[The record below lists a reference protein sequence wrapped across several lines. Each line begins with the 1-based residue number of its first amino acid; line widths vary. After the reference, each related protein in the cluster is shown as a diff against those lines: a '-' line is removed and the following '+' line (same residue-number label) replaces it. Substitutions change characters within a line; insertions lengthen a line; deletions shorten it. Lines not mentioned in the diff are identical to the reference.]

1 MKRIVILGGGT
12 GGTLVA
18 NRLRR
23 EYDPGVAEII
33 VVDRDDDHV
42 YQPGLLFVP
51 FGRPDVRR
59 LTRSRRRQL
68 RSGVTFRQA
77 GIDHVDAE
85 ADRVY
90 LDDGTVLGYDVL
102 VVATGAQL
110 LPEETDGLTGPGWM
124 RDVFTFYTPEGAAAL
139 HAALD
144 RFGGGRLVVNVID
157 MPIKCPV
164 APLEFCFL
172 ADQYF
177 IRRGIRDRV
186 ELTYVTPLDGAFT
199 KPVCNTELSGLLADK
214 GIELVTEFN
223 TGTVEAPA
231 ASPADGRHG
240 RLISYDERVVP
251 FDLAVVIPLH
261 GGAGYVS
268 RSPGLGDELG
278 FVPVDPGSL
287 QAKVKPNV
295 FALGDATDVPTSK
308 AGSVAHFEGDVLA
321 ANVRCFLDGQ
331 PLAASFDGHTNCFI
345 ETGFGQALLIDFNYD
360 TEPLTG
366 HYPAR
371 LGLPLL
377 RPSRLNHLGKLA
389 FQQLYW
395 HGLLPGHDVPG
406 ISSAMPTRGKH
417 RAAPETTGAPS
428 RR

>member
-1 MKRIVILGGGT
+1 M
-12 GGTLVA
+12 
-18 NRLRR
+18 
-23 EYDPGVAEII
+23 
-33 VVDRDDDHV
+33 
-42 YQPGLLFVP
+42 
-51 FGRPDVRR
+51 
-59 LTRSRRRQL
+59 
-68 RSGVTFRQA
+68 
-77 GIDHVDAE
+77 
-85 ADRVY
+85 
-90 LDDGTVLGYDVL
+90 
-102 VVATGAQL
+102 
-110 LPEETDGLTGPGWM
+110 
-124 RDVFTFYTPEGAAAL
+124 
-139 HAALD
+139 
-144 RFGGGRLVVNVID
+144 
-157 MPIKCPV
+157 
-164 APLEFCFL
+164 
-172 ADQYF
+172 
-177 IRRGIRDRV
+177 
-186 ELTYVTPLDGAFT
+186 
-199 KPVCNTELSGLLADK
+199 
-214 GIELVTEFN
+214 
-223 TGTVEAPA
+223 
-231 ASPADGRHG
+231 
-240 RLISYDERVVP
+240 VP

-321 ANVRCFLDGQ
+321 ANVRRFLDGQ